1 MGRGQI
7 HHLLSN
13 PVYAGR
19 IRHKDQV
26 HEGRH
31 DPIIDPTR
39 FDTIQAQL
47 MDKSA
52 KPRSKPAATHPS
64 PLAGKLFDETGDRL
78 TPSHAS
84 KAGKRYRY
92 YISRRLVAG
101 AGGDAGAGWRL
112 PADRLERDLGRAVRE
127 HLITGVERGDIDVT
141 DAGSIARLRSHAEAL
156 GDGVLNCL
164 DTVRLG
170 NGMLCVDLNAGKIAD
185 LLSIAPNCIA
195 SEVLSFCR
203 PFSQRRRGVENRLI
217 IGANQPAK
225 DDILIANIARA
236 ERWRIAL
243 CNGDDL
249 ATIAA
254 RDGITVKYLG
264 EMLPFG
270 FFGPK
275 LVRAILE
282 GRQPSALTTNW
293 LRRHDLP
300 MSWAEQERILAQ
312 I

>member
-7 HHLLSN
+7 HHVLSN

-26 HEGRH
+26 HEGQH

-47 MDKSA
+47 MEKSA
-52 KPRSKPAATHPS
+52 KPRAKPAATHPS
-64 PLAGKLFDETGDRL
+64 PLAGKLFNETGDRL
-78 TPSHAS
+78 TPSHAL

-92 YISRRLVAG
+92 YISRRLIAG
-101 AGGDAGAGWRL
+101 ARDDAGTGWRL
-112 PADRLERDLGRAVRE
+112 PEDRLERDLGRAVRE
-127 HLITGVERGDIDVT
+127 HLITSVERGNIGAT
-141 DAGSIARLRSHAEAL
+141 DAGSIARLRRHAQAL
-156 GDGVLNCL
+156 GDRVLSCL
-164 DTVRLG
+164 DPVRLG
-170 NGMLCVDLNAGKIAD
+170 EGMLSVDLHRGKIAAS
-185 LLSIAPNCIA
+185 LSIAPNCIA

-203 PFSQRRRGVENRLI
+203 PFSQSRRGVESRLI
-217 IGANQPAK
+217 IGTNQPAK

-236 ERWRIAL
+236 VQWRSAL

-249 ATIAA
+249 ASIAA

-264 EMLPFG
+264 EMLPFA
-270 FFGPK
+270 FLAPK

-293 LRRHDLP
+293 LRRHGLP

-312 I
+312 L